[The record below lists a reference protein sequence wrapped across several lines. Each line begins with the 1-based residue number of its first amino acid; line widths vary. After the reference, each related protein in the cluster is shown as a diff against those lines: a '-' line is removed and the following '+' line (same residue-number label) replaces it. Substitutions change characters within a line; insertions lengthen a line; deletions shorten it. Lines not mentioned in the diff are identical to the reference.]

1 MRVGGGCPDCWVRFT
16 HVAHELPCSPVFDY
30 CPRCPCDLLCVGVA
44 RLCCC
49 LRGVAIGV
57 VVGFL
62 ARSVRV
68 LVGRVWRFWLRS
80 LRGVVFGGWFPCGC
94 SR

>member
-30 CPRCPCDLLCVGVA
+30 CPHCPCDPLCVGVA

-68 LVGRVWRFWLRS
+68 LVGRVWRLWLRS
-80 LRGVVFGGWFPCGC
+80 LRGGAWLWLV
-94 SR
+94 SMLA